1 MRTAIERAIRAESR
15 WSELELAAGPIPA
28 DGHEVGTTAIKVEE
42 IVHGLRAGEDSA
54 ARGVT
59 LWADCLIA
67 YDGNCTSDRLLPSGS
82 RNPRDP
88 RSLGRTPDAAIVLVD
103 APVVDELDTA
113 PSEFVGHYLDVG
125 DPPRQNRIGGRDGL
139 GDSGE
144 SQHRAVR
151 VDHHGERVVLDHE

>member
-28 DGHEVGTTAIKVEE
+28 DGHEVGTTAINVEE
-42 IVHGLRAGEDSA
+42 IVHGPRAGEDSA

-82 RNPRDP
+82 RNHAILVPSGALQTP
-88 RSLGRTPDAAIVLVD
+88 RSSWSTP
-103 APVVDELDTA
+103 P
-113 PSEFVGHYLDVG
+113 
-125 DPPRQNRIGGRDGL
+125 
-139 GDSGE
+139 
-144 SQHRAVR
+144 
-151 VDHHGERVVLDHE
+151 